1 MYIGNADDLDK
12 SFLDTEIYLDPDL
25 IEKYFF
31 NKSLKKISEFL
42 KHKKDTSY
50 GKMEVALIKNR
61 LKDLKIDIKY
71 MPKNEVKNKNL
82 I

>member
-12 SFLDTEIYLDPDL
+12 LLLDIEKYLDPDL

-31 NKSLKKISEFL
+31 NRVFKKISGFL

-50 GKMEVALIKNR
+50 GKTEVALINNKLNDS
-61 LKDLKIDIKY
+61 KTDFKY
-71 MPKNEVKNKNL
+71 MPEMK
-82 I
+82 